1 MAKKKPKLVEIGS
14 TAFVQACARMMSAT
28 WIRRQIAEVSTA
40 PPMGISG
47 IAYSMRFTVAS
58 DLGMAFELAVKSL
71 TQGLSSKKDGEPQVF
86 DSHDLL
92 TDLWGEIPECV
103 RLEIDQDAE
112 DVVCE
117 TYGDDNAGKVLT
129 FAEYLDKHKEFLNR
143 TVGNRYAIAGM
154 AQWKS
159 DHSFI
164 VGSRWFSI
172 SKETYNGRSC
182 VDGIGVLVAYW
193 RAIMKHARDLRWNDS
208 HCGKDKRFAAERDE
222 AWNLVERAAG
232 QAIGRCRI

>member
-1 MAKKKPKLVEIGS
+1 MPKNEPKLVEIGS

-28 WIRRQIAEVSTA
+28 WIRRQIAETSTA

-47 IAYSMRFTVAS
+47 IAYTMRFTVAS
-58 DLGMAFELAVKSL
+58 DIGMAFELAVKSDS
-71 TQGLSSKKDGEPQVF
+71 QELSLNKDGEPQVPN
-86 DSHDLL
+86 SHDLL
-92 TDLWGEIPECV
+92 SVLWEEIPGCV

-112 DVVCE
+112 DGVCE
-117 TYGDDNAGKVLT
+117 TYGDDNAGKVLS

-143 TVGNRYAIAGM
+143 AVDNRYAIAAK

-172 SKETYNGRSC
+172 TRETYNGRSC
-182 VDGIGVLVAYW
+182 VDGIGVLFAYW
-193 RAIMKHARDLRWNDS
+193 RAIMKKARDLRWDDS

-222 AWNLVERAAG
+222 AWNLVERAVG
-232 QAIGRCRI
+232 QAIRRRM